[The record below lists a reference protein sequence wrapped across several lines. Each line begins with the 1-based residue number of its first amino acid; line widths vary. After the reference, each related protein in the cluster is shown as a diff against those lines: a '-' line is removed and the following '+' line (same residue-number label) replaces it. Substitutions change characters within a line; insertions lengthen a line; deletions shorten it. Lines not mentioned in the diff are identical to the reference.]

1 MKLKSRNNFIV
12 IFLTIFVVL
21 AFIGF
26 SYSSFATAL
35 PGQQISTTK
44 ISVGDSTQVFA
55 LADANYLQGGHMQ
68 VPNHNAL
75 LHNQSVDMHIT
86 GVAGGSGSNYTVG
99 HNVTVGT
106 LTATITASTVEAG
119 GFYISAT
126 YTTAGNSFVSGATLT
141 DSSTTA
147 TATIGAIYSDTGTL
161 TSERRSVGMLVT
173 VIDDDPVT
181 AGNQTVTY
189 RLVSIPHSTDIPCAA
204 GTSYAT
210 DNSLDGKDPST
221 LGGPTCS
228 ATSINNWRV
237 MIPDLSGVAG
247 QVLQNDSSGNVVL
260 GSVGGGSGTITS
272 ITAGTGLTGGGSSGA
287 VTLSIDFTHANT
299 WTGQQTFAGS
309 GAPILQMLAGVNGGV
324 LYTDSTG
331 LINKVSSTNSH
342 YVLHAGAL
350 GVPSWSAID
359 LTSDVT
365 GILPTSLGGLGF
377 DASTLSVGS
386 MLYAT
391 GTGVL
396 GQLGIGANGQ
406 ILTVVGGLPS
416 WQDNKGGTIA
426 FGSTPFPG
434 SPSGLASDGGGA
446 TDLQTFVYNAFFPAI
461 GPVGS
466 LAFTSGYASTVEWG
480 ASTSISL
487 DYSVTRHR
495 YSITAPLTLS
505 GPSTA
510 GITASGTDTQTN
522 AYTISIVAG
531 PTINA
536 SGVDGGVQSGTRTG
550 STASNTNTTFT
561 LAVTPSTTPPVATGT
576 MSVTRT
582 YLPRVYYGTSTL
594 NLMNTTTYPDDSGD
608 SGGMWPIIRGLSN
621 SSLQSTRVVGV
632 TSFTGASVYV
642 YFAWP
647 TYHQPTSS
655 FAYENGIGSSMCKSI
670 DTTGATTSGTVNC
683 FASGTASTTLFNLTD
698 MMHRTITNFHNASGA
713 AISYELYRSHFATS
727 SSGDTVYYKVQ

>member
-75 LHNQSVDMHIT
+75 LHNQSVNMHIVS
-86 GVAGGSGSNYTVG
+86 GAGGTSFNVG
-99 HNVTVGT
+99 HNVSVGT
-106 LTATITASTVEAG
+106 LVATITASVVEAG
-119 GFYISAT
+119 GFYVTAT
-126 YTTAGNSFVSGATLT
+126 YTTAGSSFASGTTIT
-141 DSSTTA
+141 DTSTSGTG
-147 TATIGAIYSDTGTL
+147 TIGAIYSDTGTL

-173 VIDDDPVT
+173 VVDDDPVT

-189 RLVSIPHSTDIPCAA
+189 RLVSIPHSTDIPCSA

-228 ATSINNWRV
+228 ATSISNWRV
-237 MIPDLSGVAG
+237 MIPDLSGTAG
-247 QVLQNDSSGNVVL
+247 QILENDSSGNVVL
-260 GSVGGGSGTITS
+260 GAAGSGGSGTITS

-299 WTGQQTFAGS
+299 WTGQQTFSGS

-342 YVLHAGAL
+342 YVLHSGAL

-359 LTSDVT
+359 LASDVT

-391 GTGVL
+391 GTGAL
-396 GQLGIGANGQ
+396 GQLSIGSNGQ
-406 ILTVVGGLPS
+406 ILTVVGGLPT
-416 WQDNKGGTIA
+416 WQDNKGGAIN
-426 FGSTPFPG
+426 FGSTPFPTAPTG
-434 SPSGLASDGGGA
+434 FPKYGGGA
-446 TDLQTFVYNAFFPAI
+446 TDLQTFVYNAFFPAV

-466 LAFTSGYASTVEWG
+466 LSFTSGFAATVEWG

-487 DYSVTRHR
+487 TYSVTRHR
-495 YSITAPLTLS
+495 YAITAPITLA
-505 GPSTA
+505 GPASATV
-510 GITASGTDTQTN
+510 TASGTDTQTD
-522 AYTISIVAG
+522 AHTISIVAG
-531 PTINA
+531 PTINS
-536 SGVDGGVQSGTRTG
+536 SGVDGGVQGSTRSAT
-550 STASNTNTTFT
+550 TASNTNTTFT
-561 LAVTPSTTPPVATGT
+561 LSVTPSTTPPATTGT
-576 MSVTRT
+576 LSVTRT
-582 YLPRVYYGTSTL
+582 YLPTVYYGTSSV
-594 NLMNTTTYPDDSGD
+594 NLMDTTTYPDDVGD
-608 SGGMWPIIRGLSN
+608 SGGMWPVIRGLSHN
-621 SSLQSTRVVGV
+621 SLQATRTVGV
-632 TSFTGASVYV
+632 TSFSGASVYV

-647 TYHQPTSS
+647 TFHQPTSS
-655 FAYENGIGSSMCKSI
+655 FAYEAGTGASMCKSI
-670 DTTGATTSGTVNC
+670 DTTGVTTSGTTNC

-698 MMHRTITNFHNASGA
+698 MMHRTVTNFQNASGA
-713 AISYELYRSHFATS
+713 TISYELYRSHFATS